1 MSEPEGVRPTTEVEQ
16 LSDSEK
22 WRQTVFG
29 FQETLLGVL
38 SNLQPLV
45 VLFSLSIV
53 VATFTR
59 PLFPESSD
67 WSLAAAFGFGWALVF
82 SAAMKFVK
90 PGERRGW
97 LTIVHWYG
105 YLGVLVG
112 FLSLGFALLFMMGN
126 DLIIRAALLMG
137 SEAISLGTVPWALR
151 TRSWVDVK
159 QKVARQRGESS
170 LAWSVLGK
178 VNTFGMLL
186 ATLAPAFLFFR
197 TVEWIYGWVGVAWAI
212 GFVIMISVRGI
223 IWILARL

>member
-67 WSLAAAFGFGWALVF
+67 WSLAAAFGFPGLADLCVIINIKSDTF
-82 SAAMKFVK
+82 S
-90 PGERRGW
+90 
-97 LTIVHWYG
+97 
-105 YLGVLVG
+105 
-112 FLSLGFALLFMMGN
+112 S
-126 DLIIRAALLMG
+126 
-137 SEAISLGTVPWALR
+137 
-151 TRSWVDVK
+151 
-159 QKVARQRGESS
+159 
-170 LAWSVLGK
+170 
-178 VNTFGMLL
+178 
-186 ATLAPAFLFFR
+186 
-197 TVEWIYGWVGVAWAI
+197 
-212 GFVIMISVRGI
+212 
-223 IWILARL
+223 